1 MLKKIN
7 KLFAVAAA
15 LTLILGTASVP
26 ASADEMTDWKQAVA
40 KRVASKQKYPRAALA
55 REIEGKARVRLVVSA
70 DGSITTHEIVEET
83 GESVLD
89 SEIPKL
95 VKRLNPLP
103 ALPEDRAE
111 LSFVLPLTWA
121 LN

>member
-7 KLFAVAAA
+7 KLLAIVAA
-15 LTLILGTASVP
+15 LTLTMGVASVS
-26 ASADEMTDWKQAVA
+26 ANADEMTDWKQAVA

-55 REIEGKARVRLVVSA
+55 REIEGKARVRLVVAA
-70 DGSITTHEIVEET
+70 DGSITTHEIVEQT
-83 GESVLD
+83 GEDVLD
-89 SEIPKL
+89 DEIPKL
-95 VKRLNPLP
+95 VKRLDPLP
-103 ALPEDRAE
+103 ALPDARTE

>member
-7 KLFAVAAA
+7 KIVAVAIA
-15 LTLILGTASVP
+15 LTFSIGATSIS
-26 ASADEMTDWKQAVA
+26 ASAADMNSWKKAVA
-40 KRVASKQKYPRAALA
+40 KRVAQKQKYPRAALA
-55 REIEGKARVRLVVSA
+55 REIEGKAKVRLIVAA
-70 DGSITTHEIVEET
+70 DGSITTHEIILET

-89 SEIPKL
+89 REIPKL

-103 ALPEDRAE
+103 ALPDDRTE
-111 LSFVLPLTWA
+111 LSFVLPLSWT